1 MRRRESALPAKKAR
15 ERERTMTTVRSKQTL
30 KILISTGHL
39 GTAPSGAESFQ
50 RGMEADPD
58 YVVADGGSSDPGPV
72 YLGEDTTL
80 GHFVREEI
88 ELFLTASRSK
98 GIPLVIGSAGDT
110 GSNRGV
116 DEFVAIIKELAQ
128 EHRIPKFKVGYFY
141 SEVPKDYLKHKI
153 TSGKALTGLGGF
165 ADLTV
170 EEIDK
175 ATRVVAVAGVHPF
188 LKLLDMGADVIV
200 AGRCGDIS
208 FTAGPCIHHGFP
220 EPLAYHM
227 GKMIECASLV
237 AEPFMGKEAIIGMI
251 SSEDIKITPYHPQQR
266 CTVASVAG
274 HSMYE
279 RETPYFEQALGGTL
293 DMRECRYEQHDER
306 TVRITGA
313 KWVPAP
319 QLRVKIEGAK
329 KIGERYMGFVGLRDP
344 HIVRNVDAAIEW
356 CKSAVA
362 KRFGAEHYEL
372 YFHVFG
378 RNGVLKELEPLRDA
392 RSHELGIVVEGV
404 AANDALAEKITDFA
418 VRMFFLVRIPG
429 VKGTA
434 GTAAT
439 TKKTMKS
446 SPGYM
451 WNVNHTVPIDDP
463 MELFAVHMTEAGV

>member
-1 MRRRESALPAKKAR
+1 MTSRRDSL
-15 ERERTMTTVRSKQTL
+15 S
-30 KILISTGHL
+30 ILISTGHL
-39 GTAPSGAESFQ
+39 GTAPSNPESFHL
-50 RGMEADPD
+50 GMASNPD

-80 GHFVREEI
+80 GHFVREDL
-88 ELFLTASRSK
+88 ELFLTASRK
-98 GIPLVIGSAGDT
+98 QGIPLVIGSAGDT

-116 DEFVAIIKELAQ
+116 DEFVSIIKELAQ
-128 EHRIPKFKVGYFY
+128 QHRIPKFKIGYFY
-141 SEVPKDYLKHKI
+141 AELPKAFLKDKLRQ
-153 TSGKALTGLGGF
+153 GKALIGLGGF
-165 ADLTV
+165 PNLT
-170 EEIDK
+170 EAEIDE

-188 LKLLDMGADVIV
+188 IKLLEMGADVII
-200 AGRCGDIS
+200 AGRCGDIN

-237 AEPFMGKEAIIGMI
+237 AEPFMGKETIVGTI
-251 SSEDIKITPYHPQQR
+251 SQDDIKITPYHPQQR
-266 CTVASVAG
+266 CTIASVAG

-279 RETPYFEQALGGTL
+279 RETPYYEHTLGGTL
-293 DMRECRYEQHDER
+293 DMRACRYEQHDER

-313 KWVPAP
+313 RWVPA
-319 QLRVKIEGAK
+319 QELRVKIEGAK

-362 KRFGAEHYEL
+362 KRFGADQYEL

-378 RNGVLKELEPLRDA
+378 RNGVLKEMEPQQQA
-392 RSHELGIVVEGV
+392 AAHELGVVVEGV
-404 AANDALAEKITDFA
+404 AATDALAEKITDFA

-451 WNVNHTVPIDDP
+451 WNINHTVPIDDP
-463 MELFAVHMTEAGV
+463 LELFPVHMTQAGV

>member
-1 MRRRESALPAKKAR
+1 MPRRD
-15 ERERTMTTVRSKQTL
+15 TL
-30 KILISTGHL
+30 RVLISTGHL
-39 GTAPSGAESFQ
+39 GTAPSSPESFH
-50 RGMEADPD
+50 RGMESGPD

-72 YLGEDTTL
+72 YLGEDITL
-80 GHFVREEI
+80 GHFAREEL
-88 ELFLTASRSK
+88 ELFLTASRK
-98 GIPLVIGSAGDT
+98 RGVPLIIGSAGDT

-116 DEFVAIIKELAQ
+116 NDFVGTIKEVAAQ
-128 EHRIPKFKVGYFY
+128 HRIPRFKIGYFY
-141 SEVPKDYLKHKI
+141 SEVDKSYLKRKMASHQKI
-153 TSGKALTGLGGF
+153 TGLGGF
-165 ADLTV
+165 PDLTE

-188 LKLLDMGADVIV
+188 LKLLDMGADVII

-237 AEPFMGKEAIIGMI
+237 AEPFMGKETIVGTI
-251 SSEDIKITPYHPQQR
+251 SHEDIKITPYHPQQR
-266 CTVASVAG
+266 CTIASVAG

-279 RETPYFEQALGGTL
+279 RETPYYEHTLGGTL
-293 DMRECRYEQHDER
+293 DMRECRYEQHDSR

-313 KWVPAP
+313 RWMPARE
-319 QLRVKIEGAK
+319 LRVKIEGAK

-344 HIVRNVDAAIEW
+344 HIVAHVDAAIEW
-356 CKSAVA
+356 CRSAVA
-362 KRFGAEHYEL
+362 KRFGGETYEL

-378 RNGVLKELEPLRDA
+378 RNGVLKEMEPVLETRA
-392 RSHELGIVVEGV
+392 HELGIVVEGV
-404 AANDALAEKITDFA
+404 APTDALAEKITDFA

-463 MELFAVHMTEAGV
+463 LALFPVHMTQAGV